1 MENESVEEK
10 YTVKDYLFDQVNFDV
25 PEGAVKSILKK
36 RNVEE
41 TLVYPDECNDIKVG
55 LLKADLLK
63 WICLGP
69 TKKGA
74 VSDSDNGWS
83 HSEGSYTLSKED
95 KKLLM
100 NEANALYEENDEP
113 ESKFGRTKIRVR
125 SLGIMGARYDLNGN
139 PLPRIVK

>member
-1 MENESVEEK
+1 MENESVEKK
-10 YTVKDYLFDQVNFDV
+10 YTVKDYLLDQVNFDV
-25 PEGAVKSILKK
+25 PEGAVTAILKN
-36 RNVEE
+36 RNVDE
-41 TLVYPDECNDIKVG
+41 TLEYPEGCADIKVG

-69 TKKGA
+69 TRKGA
-74 VSDSDNGWS
+74 ISDSDNGWS
-83 HSEGSYTLSKED
+83 HSEGSYTLSTED

-100 NEANALYEENDEP
+100 KEANALYEEEGEP
-113 ESKFGRTKIRVR
+113 ESKFGRTKVRVR